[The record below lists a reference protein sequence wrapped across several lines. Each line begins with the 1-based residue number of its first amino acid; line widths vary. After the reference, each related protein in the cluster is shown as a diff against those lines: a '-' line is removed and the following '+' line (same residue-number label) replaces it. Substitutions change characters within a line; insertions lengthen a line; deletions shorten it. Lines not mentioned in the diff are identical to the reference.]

1 MTRLTAMAEAK
12 RISIEFRC
20 VQHVNTIDGI
30 VWTVSDWFDAD
41 STVYSF
47 ENGRLLN

>member
-1 MTRLTAMAEAK
+1 MTRLTAIAEAK
-12 RISIEFRC
+12 RISIAFRC

-30 VWTVSDWFDAD
+30 NWTVSDWFDAD

-47 ENGRLLN
+47 ENGREL